1 MICVIFRYVHPRGA
15 PRLSL
20 SAQVPDRRGE
30 PRESHVSDQSQAT
43 PITTLRQS
51 FEQARALPPNQQIDE
66 CVDQL
71 GHPELIMAEL
81 VDAFHTVE
89 SWLDANPAPREDDL
103 TCDREKQRIQS
114 EEYIYEGRDL
124 FVTGEPCAFTCL
136 STNVS
141 PLPGAESPEPGISSG
156 LDYVGLTCD
165 QTATPVLGAVQSPG
179 DATAYPL
186 LLRGLA
192 CLSEMAPRAQAEQL
206 SRRFF
211 KGALSDQPVFDLN
224 IVVWD
229 LNEAEEPEHTPIR
242 QFTRDL
248 SETVKKAL
256 MERDEL
262 PRILRHIVCLR
273 MNHERFDGRLRFDW
287 RV

>member
-1 MICVIFRYVHPRGA
+1 
-15 PRLSL
+15 
-20 SAQVPDRRGE
+20 
-30 PRESHVSDQSQAT
+30 VSDQSRAT

-51 FEQARALPPNQQIDE
+51 FERARALPPSQQIDE

-71 GHPELIMAEL
+71 GHPELIMAEV
-81 VDAFHTVE
+81 VDAFHKVE
-89 SWLDANPAPREDDL
+89 SWLDANPTLREDPL
-103 TCDREKQRIQS
+103 TPDGKRQPIQA

-124 FVTGEPCAFTCL
+124 FVIGEPCAFTCL
-136 STNVS
+136 STK
-141 PLPGAESPEPGISSG
+141 
-156 LDYVGLTCD
+156 GLTCD
-165 QTATPVLGAVQSPG
+165 QTATPVLGAVQSLG

-192 CLSEMAPRAQAEQL
+192 CLSEMAPRAQAE
-206 SRRFF
+206 RVNRHFF
-211 KGALSDQPVFDLN
+211 KSALSDQPIFDLN

-229 LNEAEEPEHTPIR
+229 LSEAEEPEHTPIR

-248 SETVKKAL
+248 SETVKRA
-256 MERDEL
+256 MTERDDL

>member
-1 MICVIFRYVHPRGA
+1 M
-15 PRLSL
+15 
-20 SAQVPDRRGE
+20 
-30 PRESHVSDQSQAT
+30 SDQSQAT
-43 PITTLRQS
+43 PITSLRQS
-51 FEQARALPPNQQIDE
+51 FERARSLPPNQQIDE

-71 GHPELIMAEL
+71 GHPELVVAEL
-81 VDAFHTVE
+81 VDAFHAVE
-89 SWLDANPAPREDDL
+89 SWLDANPALRGDNP
-103 TCDREKQRIQS
+103 TCDREKQPIQA

-124 FVTGEPCAFTCL
+124 SVIGEPCALTCL

-141 PLPGAESPEPGISSG
+141 PLPGTQSPAPGISSG
-156 LDYVGLTCD
+156 LDYVGITCD
-165 QTATPVLGAVQSPG
+165 ETTTPVLGAVQSLG

-192 CLSEMAPRAQAEQL
+192 CLSEMAPRAQAERL
-206 SRRFF
+206 NRRFF
-211 KGALSDQPVFDLN
+211 KGALSDQPQFDLN

-229 LNEAEEPEHTPIR
+229 LSEATEPEHTPIR

-248 SETVKKAL
+248 SETVKRA
-256 MERDEL
+256 MTEREDL

-273 MNHERFDGRLRFDW
+273 MNHARFDGRLRFDW

>member
-1 MICVIFRYVHPRGA
+1 M
-15 PRLSL
+15 
-20 SAQVPDRRGE
+20 
-30 PRESHVSDQSQAT
+30 SDQSRAT

-51 FEQARALPPNQQIDE
+51 FERARALPPSQQIDE

-71 GHPELIMAEL
+71 GHPELIMAEV
-81 VDAFHTVE
+81 VDAFHKVE
-89 SWLDANPAPREDDL
+89 SWLDANPTLREDPL
-103 TCDREKQRIQS
+103 TPDGKRQCIQA

-124 FVTGEPCAFTCL
+124 FVIGEPCAFTCL

-141 PLPGAESPEPGISSG
+141 PLPGTESPEPGMTSG

-165 QTATPVLGAVQSPG
+165 QTATPVLGAVQSLG

-192 CLSEMAPRAQAEQL
+192 CLSEMAPRAQAE
-206 SRRFF
+206 RVNRHFF
-211 KGALSDQPVFDLN
+211 KGALSDQPIFDLN

-229 LNEAEEPEHTPIR
+229 LSEAEEPEHTPIR

-248 SETVKKAL
+248 SETVKRA
-256 MERDEL
+256 MTERDDL